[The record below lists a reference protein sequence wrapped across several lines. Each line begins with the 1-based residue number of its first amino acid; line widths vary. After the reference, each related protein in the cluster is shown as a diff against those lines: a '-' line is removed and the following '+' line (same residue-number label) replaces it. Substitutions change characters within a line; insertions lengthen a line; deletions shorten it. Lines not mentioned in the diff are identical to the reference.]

1 MMRAPLRK
9 LWKPPLRDP
18 SGHSYPSGSKGG
30 ARASDRFSRVSLMI
44 LMDYSAMNAKQLHDI
59 FLRLERLQADVTR
72 LLGQKLPDRYIPSR
86 RRLGT
91 FVVAMTG

>member
-1 MMRAPLRK
+1 
-9 LWKPPLRDP
+9 
-18 SGHSYPSGSKGG
+18 
-30 ARASDRFSRVSLMI
+30 MI